1 MKQKI
6 FLALLS
12 FSFIY
17 VSNAQTK
24 FGVTA
29 GLNSASWKGDAVE
42 SLNNIVDATNGYIK
56 TKSRTG
62 FHIGAYAS
70 VPVAEGFSFEPG
82 LLYSQK
88 GYAMKGDLDI
98 AVLKFLGVNA
108 KAEVQADYL
117 DVPLLMKA
125 EIAPGLSVFA
135 GPQVS
140 FLLRNRLH
148 LSAGVLGFSLYN
160 QNVDM
165 TDDFNKVDVGL
176 SGGLAYKFS
185 NGFKIQAGYDHG
197 LSKVD
202 ANENFKSYNRVVK
215 VGVGFEF

>member
-6 FLALLS
+6 FLAVLS
-12 FSFIY
+12 LSSFF
-17 VSNAQTK
+17 VSTAQTK

-29 GLNSASWKGDAVE
+29 GINSASWKGDAVQ
-42 SLNNIVDATNGYIK
+42 SLNNIVDATNGYVS
-56 TKSRTG
+56 TKARTG
-62 FHIGAYAS
+62 FHVGAYAS
-70 VPVAEGFSFEPG
+70 VPITEKFAFEPE

-88 GYAMKGDLDI
+88 GYAMRGDI
-98 AVLKFLGVNA
+98 AITALKFLGINA
-108 KAEVQADYL
+108 KAEVQADYI

-125 EIAPGLSVFA
+125 ELAPGLSVYA

-148 LSAGVLGFSLYN
+148 LSTSVLGFSIYN
-160 QNVDM
+160 RNLDM
-165 TDDFNKVDVGL
+165 TDNFNKTDIAL